1 MKTYREI
8 DVPFATIDEAVAIL
22 KEHDER
28 GELARLN
35 FNGIWL
41 YSDTVT
47 LEDAYQSITG
57 KSTSEHDKELEEFE
71 ESIKKEEEN
80 VKSLVKKESI
90 KPEYIALLI
99 GVTESVIEDWLANK
113 TSLLPHQLGAIK
125 SYLNKKE

>member
-28 GELARLN
+28 GELVRFN

-41 YSDTVT
+41 YSDTIT

-57 KSTSEHDKELEEFE
+57 KSAYEHDKELEEFE
-71 ESIKKEEEN
+71 ENIKKEEN
-80 VKSLVKKESI
+80 VKSIVKKESI
-90 KPEYIALLI
+90 NPEYIALLI

-125 SYLNKKE
+125 SYLNKKQ

>member
-1 MKTYREI
+1 MKTYIEI

-22 KEHDER
+22 KEYDEK
-28 GELARLN
+28 GELTRLN

-71 ESIKKEEEN
+71 ENIKKEEEN
-80 VKSLVKKESI
+80 VKSLIKNESI
-90 KPEYIALLI
+90 KLEYIALLI
-99 GVTESVIEDWLANK
+99 GVTESVIKDWLDGKA
-113 TSLLPHQLGAIK
+113 SLSPYQIASI
-125 SYLNKKE
+125 NRFINE

>member
-8 DVPFATIDEAVAIL
+8 DVPFATIDEAAAIL
-22 KEHDER
+22 KEYDER
-28 GELARLN
+28 GELVRLN

-47 LEDAYQSITG
+47 LEDAYQRITG

-71 ESIKKEEEN
+71 ENIKKEEN

-113 TSLLPHQLGAIK
+113 TSFLPLQL
-125 SYLNKKE
+125 

>member
-8 DVPFATIDEAVAIL
+8 EVPFATIDEAVAVL
-22 KEHDER
+22 KEYDEK
-28 GELARLN
+28 GELVRLN

-57 KSTSEHDKELEEFE
+57 KSIYEYDKELEEFE
-71 ESIKKEEEN
+71 ENIKKEEEK
-80 VKSLVKKESI
+80 VKNLIRNESI
-90 KPEYIALLI
+90 KLEYIALLI

-113 TSLLPHQLGAIK
+113 KSLLPHQIGAIK
-125 SYLNKKE
+125 NYLNKKQ

>member
-71 ESIKKEEEN
+71 ESIKKEEN